1 MAKKFRAL
9 QLVTLI
15 CKVFAWIVFVVGALL
30 TLFVVIVGAIQGQ
43 QSPILATLPVL
54 YLVTDL
60 VSGLVAG
67 VLILLISLLKFVFLY
82 AAADYLELMLAIEHN
97 TQQTAF
103 YLRGENN
110 LPLPP
115 EMISW
120 DTPPEPD
127 EEE

>member
-30 TLFVVIVGAIQGQ
+30 TLFVVIVGAIQWQQGQ
-43 QSPILATLPVL
+43 QSPLLANLPVL

-67 VLILLISLLKFVFLY
+67 VLILLISLL
-82 AAADYLELMLAIEHN
+82 
-97 TQQTAF
+97 
-103 YLRGENN
+103 
-110 LPLPP
+110 
-115 EMISW
+115 
-120 DTPPEPD
+120 
-127 EEE
+127 